1 MEDGEV
7 SVGEFG
13 GRIRD
18 VVLGEEGLDPNPP
31 SKRTV
36 GDLGPSIPDPE
47 IGGPWPSVPRE
58 PFLTGE
64 RGLVL
69 GVIVCLKGSDMGI
82 TGEVM
87 GIGID
92 RKGREGEMEMGFG
105 VIELVGMFGV
115 TVLAVTFVLGIF
127 ELGVS
132 LLITGLGVG
141 LIELDVTIGVVVTV
155 MTGVGITG
163 LGRVPM
169 GSSSSMIE

>member
-18 VVLGEEGLDPNPP
+18 VVLGEEGLAPNPP
-31 SKRTV
+31 SKWTP

-69 GVIVCLKGSDMGI
+69 GVWVCLTGSDVGM

-87 GIGID
+87 GSGID
-92 RKGREGEMEMGFG
+92 RKGREGE
-105 VIELVGMFGV
+105 I
-115 TVLAVTFVLGIF
+115 
-127 ELGVS
+127 
-132 LLITGLGVG
+132 
-141 LIELDVTIGVVVTV
+141 
-155 MTGVGITG
+155 
-163 LGRVPM
+163 
-169 GSSSSMIE
+169 